1 MKNYIFLIIL
11 SVIVS
16 VGFASCGDE
25 EEKFENIDFKTSGV
39 TLSRQSGNQYYGEI
53 DSKGGDIIFT
63 AIGKNAS
70 NGYLS
75 EIKVGNFV
83 YEITDA
89 DRANT
94 LPYTIC
100 KKEWGKVE
108 LTSVS
113 PNAIHIVLNENTTD
127 NSVNYELIFG
137 AGYKTSKILLTQLK
151 ASK

>member
-1 MKNYIFLIIL
+1 MKNYIFLIIM

-16 VGFASCGDE
+16 VGFASCGDD
-25 EEKFENIDFKTSGV
+25 EEKFENIDFKTSGI
-39 TLSRQSGNQYYGEI
+39 TLSSQSGNQYYGEI
-53 DSKGGDIIFT
+53 DSKGGDITVT
-63 AIGKNAS
+63 ATGKNAS
-70 NGYLS
+70 NGFLS

-83 YEITDA
+83 YEVTDA
-89 DRANT
+89 DRTNT

-100 KKEWGKVE
+100 EKEWGKVE

-113 PNAIHIVLNENTTD
+113 PHVTHIVLNENTTD